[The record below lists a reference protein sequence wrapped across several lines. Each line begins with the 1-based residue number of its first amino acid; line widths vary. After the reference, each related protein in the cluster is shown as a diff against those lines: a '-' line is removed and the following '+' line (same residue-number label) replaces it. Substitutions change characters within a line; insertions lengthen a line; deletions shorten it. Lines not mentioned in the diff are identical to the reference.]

1 MSYNH
6 VTIIGRLAANPER
19 KVTNSGKPFCNL
31 RVAVNRNY
39 KDQNGETPCDF
50 LDVVVWGNTCEFV
63 TSCFNKGSWI
73 GVDGSIETR
82 SYIDKKGNKRRQT
95 EIKADR
101 CFFVG
106 DKQQHE
112 RTVPDNSISDGMPI
126 DFSADFD
133 GVSIDCSAEPD
144 DSGDLPF

>member
-6 VTIIGRLAANPER
+6 VTIIGRLAAAPER
-19 KVTNSGKPFCNL
+19 KVTNSGKPFSNL

-39 KDQNGETPCDF
+39 KNQNGNTPCDF

-63 TSCFNKGSWI
+63 TSYFTKGSWI

-82 SYIDKKGNKRRQT
+82 SYTDKDGNKRRQT

-106 DKQQHE
+106 DKGNNAGNAE
-112 RTVPDNSISDGMPI
+112 KRDTANCNSLSDDVVI
-126 DFSADFD
+126 DDA
-133 GVSIDCSAEPD
+133 A
-144 DSGDLPF
+144 DLPF

>member
-19 KVTNSGKPFCNL
+19 KVTTSGKSFCNL

-39 KDQNGETPCDF
+39 KDQDGETPCDF
-50 LDVVVWGNTCEFV
+50 LDAVVWGNTCEFV
-63 TSCFNKGSWI
+63 VSYFSKGSWI

-82 SYIDKKGNKRRQT
+82 SYIDKDGNKRRQT

-106 DKQQHE
+106 DRGNNAGNAEK
-112 RTVPDNSISDGMPI
+112 RNTGDSSRPTDDFVI
-126 DFSADFD
+126 DDTAD
-133 GVSIDCSAEPD
+133 I
-144 DSGDLPF
+144 PF

>member
-6 VTIIGRLAANPER
+6 VTIIGRLAAAPER
-19 KVTNSGKPFCNL
+19 KVTNSGKSFCRI

-50 LDVVVWGNTCEFV
+50 LDVVVWGNTSEFV
-63 TSCFNKGSWI
+63 TSYFTKGSWI
-73 GVDGSIETR
+73 GIDGSIETR
-82 SYIDKKGNKRRQT
+82 SYTDKDGNKRRQT

-106 DKQQHE
+106 SRENNVGNAEKRSTGDCN
-112 RTVPDNSISDGMPI
+112 RLTDDVVI
-126 DFSADFD
+126 DETED
-133 GVSIDCSAEPD
+133 I
-144 DSGDLPF
+144 PF